1 MCIYLLFFQGKSFC
15 SNPREILP
23 KESEPKSPSRL
34 PLPTFNHLPK
44 EKELNL
50 LQMNL
55 PNLLKICQN
64 LASPK
69 KNLPK
74 PEEPPSPV
82 RRSPSCKPPQ
92 LNYTKRPK
100 SRYEFGLFLA
110 IFDYNLVEQ
119 NSANIVLIV
128 NKLRALHELFPIF
141 SLGY

>member
-1 MCIYLLFFQGKSFC
+1 MC

-23 KESEPKSPSRL
+23 KESEPKTPSRL
-34 PLPTFNHLPK
+34 PTPTFNLPK
-44 EKELNL
+44 AKELNL
-50 LQMNL
+50 LQNNL

-92 LNYTKRPK
+92 LNYNKRPK

-110 IFDYNLVEQ
+110 IFDYNFVEQ
-119 NSANIVLIV
+119 NSACLLIIVNIVLIF
-128 NKLRALHELFPIF
+128 NKLRPLHELFLIF

>member
-1 MCIYLLFFQGKSFC
+1 MYLLFFQGKSFC

-23 KESEPKSPSRL
+23 KVTEPKTPSRL
-34 PLPTFNHLPK
+34 PTPTFNHLPK

-50 LQMNL
+50 LQKSL
-55 PNLLKICQN
+55 PNLLKICEN

-100 SRYEFGLFLA
+100 SRYEFGLFWQFL
-110 IFDYNLVEQ
+110 
-119 NSANIVLIV
+119 NSARLLLIISIVLIF
-128 NKLRALHELFPIF
+128 NKLRPLHELFPIF

>member
-1 MCIYLLFFQGKSFC
+1 MYLLFFQGKSLC

-23 KESEPKSPSRL
+23 KETEPKTPSRL
-34 PLPTFNHLPK
+34 PTPTFNLPK
-44 EKELNL
+44 AKELNL
-50 LQMNL
+50 LQINL
-55 PNLLKICQN
+55 PNLLQICQN

-110 IFDYNLVEQ
+110 IFDYNFVEQ
-119 NSANIVLIV
+119 NSAHYTNYFRFL
-128 NKLRALHELFPIF
+128 ALDTELKC
-141 SLGY
+141 S

>member
-1 MCIYLLFFQGKSFC
+1 M
-15 SNPREILP
+15 P
-23 KESEPKSPSRL
+23 KVTEPKTPSRL
-34 PLPTFNHLPK
+34 PTPTFNHMPK

-50 LQMNL
+50 LQKSL
-55 PNLLKICQN
+55 PNLLNICQN

-110 IFDYNLVEQ
+110 IFDYNFVDK
-119 NSANIVLIV
+119 NSARLLLIISIVLIF
-128 NKLRALHELFPIF
+128 NKLRPLHELFPIF
-141 SLGY
+141 SIGY